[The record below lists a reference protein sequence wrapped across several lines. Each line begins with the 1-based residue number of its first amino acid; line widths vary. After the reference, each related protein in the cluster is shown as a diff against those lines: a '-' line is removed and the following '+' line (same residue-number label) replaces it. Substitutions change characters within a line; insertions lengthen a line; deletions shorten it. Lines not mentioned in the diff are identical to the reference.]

1 MKIKIE
7 VPIVLSIND
16 YERIRELRSDI
27 IYLLS
32 KVAEHCSEVETNDGY
47 VDSVEWNNFK
57 IISLDEEGL
66 TKYQIKGD

>member
-16 YERIRELRSDI
+16 YEKIRELRSDI

-32 KVAEHCSEVETNDGY
+32 KVAEQCSEVETNDGY

-57 IISLDEEGL
+57 IISLGEEGL
-66 TKYQIKGD
+66 TKY

>member
-7 VPIVLSIND
+7 VPIILSIND

-27 IYLLS
+27 IFLLS
-32 KVAEHCSEVETNDGY
+32 KVAEQCSEVETNDGY

-57 IISLDEEGL
+57 IISLDEDRL
-66 TKYQIKGD
+66 TKY

>member
-7 VPIVLSIND
+7 VPIVLNIND

-32 KVAEHCSEVETNDGY
+32 KVAEQCSEVETNDGY

-66 TKYQIKGD
+66 TKY